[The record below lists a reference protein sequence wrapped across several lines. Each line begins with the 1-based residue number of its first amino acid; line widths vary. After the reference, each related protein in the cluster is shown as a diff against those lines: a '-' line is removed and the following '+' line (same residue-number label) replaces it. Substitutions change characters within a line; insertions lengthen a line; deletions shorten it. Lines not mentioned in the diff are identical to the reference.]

1 MKLMDEKDAEIR
13 QLGRELRDK
22 EHAMVRANQMLLTA
36 EQTIEVKNRHYTWQI
51 LMLQERANLEVCLT
65 IWEQFPVIC
74 CFCGMNIPTKS

>member
-36 EQTIEVKNRHYTWQI
+36 EQTIEVKKRH
-51 LMLQERANLEVCLT
+51 
-65 IWEQFPVIC
+65 
-74 CFCGMNIPTKS
+74 